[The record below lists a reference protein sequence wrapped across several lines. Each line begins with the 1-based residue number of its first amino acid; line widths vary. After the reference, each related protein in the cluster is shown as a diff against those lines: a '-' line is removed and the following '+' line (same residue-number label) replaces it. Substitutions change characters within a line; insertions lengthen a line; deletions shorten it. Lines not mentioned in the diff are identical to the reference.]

1 MLPKD
6 AEKCWNDATS
16 EKQSHL
22 DSHLR
27 EKPQKER
34 VITYNN
40 DVFRD
45 AAIEWLVSTNQ
56 VSKNQSSL
64 VEQALI

>member
-6 AEKCWNDATS
+6 AEKCWNDAAS
-16 EKQSHL
+16 EKQSCL
-22 DSHLR
+22 DLHLR

-34 VITYNN
+34 VIPYN
-40 DVFRD
+40 DDLFHD